1 MTEETTPVPV
11 PASPYAWVTQM
22 QEGSADRTLKTLK
35 LIGVVLVLML
45 VTAVVSALWAFN
57 KGKQSQAV
65 KVEYL
70 ERTVIQQQDPIIKK
84 VYEDRIVYKDRI
96 ETIEVPKIVEK
107 KVYQNVCF
115 DDEGVDAFNKLMK
128 P

>member
-1 MTEETTPVPV
+1 MSDEITSKPE
-11 PASPYAWVTQM
+11 SPYMWATQVV
-22 QEGSADRTLKTLK
+22 ESSADRTLKTLK
-35 LIGVVLVLML
+35 LVGVVLLLML
-45 VTAVVSALWAFN
+45 VTGVISAIWAFQ

-70 ERTVIQQQDPIIKK
+70 ERTVVQQQEPIIKK

-96 ETIEVPKIVEK
+96 ETIEVPKIIEK

-115 DDEGVDAFNKLMK
+115 DDEGVEAFNKFMK